1 MERGR
6 RERDGRE
13 HAQEEKRIQGL
24 VASRKHVVQLTV
36 PLLGYSFMPKATDPA
51 LDPTDQI

>member
-1 MERGR
+1 MGSPEILCLQNAVERGR

-36 PLLGYSFMPKATDPA
+36 LL
-51 LDPTDQI
+51 